1 MSIDC
6 VYYTP
11 EIKVYKNGEFER
23 FHKHTKK
30 WTKIIPGY
38 GVLKSSKN
46 QITIEGKAFNKK
58 ALYDFCYDIRKQIV
72 KKSDRIADGAFLRL
86 NNFYD

>member
-11 EIKVYKNGEFER
+11 EIRFCRDGNYERYNFYKRDWVYCNNKSN
-23 FHKHTKK
+23 
-30 WTKIIPGY
+30 KII
-38 GVLKSSKN
+38 
-46 QITIEGKAFNKK
+46 IEGKVFNKK